1 MWCVSQVRG
10 GFTVSRQSTAA
21 SAVISGRPA
30 AAAAAAVGDEGSEL
44 ARRHHKRR
52 RRQNRSDQLTPSH
65 RRQHQQLLTADQEE
79 LTKEMLS
86 ITEPKIQ
93 TNKTEL
99 ITSQVRYNVALIDAS
114 TLLPTRQK
122 PIWYNES
129 DVRNL
134 IKCAAILVNGT
145 WGAFK
150 CSLGKSFFLVT

>member
-30 AAAAAAVGDEGSEL
+30 AAAVGDEGSEL

-52 RRQNRSDQLTPSH
+52 RRQNRSDQLAPS

-86 ITEPKIQ
+86 IAEPKIQ

-99 ITSQVRYNVALIDAS
+99 ITSQVRYKVVLHCCNHS
-114 TLLPTRQK
+114 TIK
-122 PIWYNES
+122 PIYKNHEKDFLNIDS
-129 DVRNL
+129 GL
-134 IKCAAILVNGT
+134 YYVNGERRT
-145 WGAFK
+145 FI
-150 CSLGKSFFLVT
+150 L

>member
-21 SAVISGRPA
+21 SAVISGRP
-30 AAAAAAVGDEGSEL
+30 AAVGDEGSEL

-99 ITSQVRYNVALIDAS
+99 ITSQVRYNNV
-114 TLLPTRQK
+114 
-122 PIWYNES
+122 
-129 DVRNL
+129 V
-134 IKCAAILVNGT
+134 
-145 WGAFK
+145 
-150 CSLGKSFFLVT
+150 